1 MKNKQN
7 YSEKENILDL
17 LVHRYPFLFVDKILK
32 FQKHQFLVAKKNI
45 VADEFYFTGHF
56 PNKKIF
62 PGVLMLESIAQTAN
76 LFICKNREKL
86 FIKNVY
92 YLLSVK
98 NARFKRFVFPGDIII
113 VTVFLKKEIKNFFWF
128 DGIIKVDNIIVC
140 SATIVCGK
148 IDFLERV

>member
-17 LVHRYPFLFVDKILK
+17 LVHRHPFLFVDKILK
-32 FQKHQFLVAKKNI
+32 FKKNQFLVAKKNI
-45 VADEFYFTGHF
+45 VSDEFYFKGHF

-76 LFICKNREKL
+76 LFICKNKEKL
-86 FIKNVY
+86 FIKSVY

-98 NARFKRFVFPGDIII
+98 NVRFKRFVFPGDVII

-128 DGIIKVDNIIVC
+128 DGIIKVNNITVC
-140 SATIVCGK
+140 RATIVCGQ
-148 IDFLERV
+148 DRFF